1 MRLRRLGSLLLAS
14 LVFWVL
20 ASLIAGWLLTGQLVR
35 APLPSRTEAER
46 AALRHRLQGAGEA
59 WTRHALPGAQ
69 GMELE
74 LWWLHRPRSRGL
86 ALLLHGFGD
95 DAWGMAPMALSL
107 PEWDVAVF
115 TFRGRDRHPE
125 IPSTLGAHERGDVAA
140 VVRFAE
146 GAGLPRGRM
155 ILVASSQGAGTAL
168 LALADLE
175 HAGRLGGALLEAP
188 FKDLRDAARNHIRGT
203 LGALEPFSLLA
214 QRVALAR
221 AGRLAGFDPDRV
233 SPLEASRA
241 IRTPVALLTGD
252 ADLVTPLAGVQ
263 AIARFHP
270 DLTVVPGAGHC
281 QAGARLPGGWRAWAE
296 ARFAR
301 WNLKDQ

>member
-1 MRLRRLGSLLLAS
+1 MRPRRLAALLLAS

-20 ASLIAGWLLTGQLVR
+20 ASLLAGWFLTGQLVR
-35 APLPSRTEAER
+35 APLPARTEEQR
-46 AALRHRLQGAGEA
+46 LEVRGRLQGAGER
-59 WTRHALPGAQ
+59 WSRHTVVGAQ
-69 GMELE
+69 GAGLE
-74 LWWLHRPRSRGL
+74 VWWLHRPRSRGL

-125 IPSTLGAHERGDVAA
+125 VPSTLGAHERGDVAA

-146 GAGLPRGRM
+146 GAGVPRSRM
-155 ILVASSQGAGTAL
+155 LLVASSQGAGVAL

-175 HAGRLGGALLEAP
+175 PKGRLGGALLEAP
-188 FKDLRDAARNHIRGT
+188 FATLREAARNHLR
-203 LGALEPFSLLA
+203 GALGRWEVLSRLA

-221 AGRLAGFDPDRV
+221 AGRLAGFDPDAV
-233 SPLEASRA
+233 SPLKAAAA
-241 IRTPVALLTGD
+241 IHTPVALLTGD
-252 ADLVTPLAGVQ
+252 ADPVTPLAGVR
-263 AIARFHP
+263 AIARFLP

-281 QAGARLPGGWRAWAE
+281 EAASRVPGGWRAWADL
-296 ARFAR
+296 RLTR
-301 WNLKDQ
+301 WKLSHP